1 MRFLFKIL
9 FFSLMFNSCM
19 QIDCEK
25 SAASQ
30 RENYD
35 IEVILTEPP
44 YGRGSFNLKGK
55 DIHTNTNKKIENIQ
69 SRWYWQF
76 KNYME
81 IGDTVIKRKG
91 ELTMY
96 IHKKDTTMVFKW
108 ECQGKVYE

>member
-1 MRFLFKIL
+1 MLFASI
-9 FFSLMFNSCM
+9 SLCCCNV
-19 QIDCEK
+19 DCEK